1 MSVWPIWRQ
10 RTASVEPDP
19 EGWLATAIWRICL
32 DNDEPISVPASRWAA
47 ATAIRLLGEPVPRLE
62 FPPLCVELHE
72 ATDRLWDDPPRLA
85 RALRGFADGIA
96 L

>member
-1 MSVWPIWRQ
+1 M
-10 RTASVEPDP
+10 ADP
-19 EGWLATAIWRICL
+19 QGYIATAIWRACL
-32 DNDEPISVPASRWAA
+32 DAEHPISVPASRHAA

-72 ATDRLWDDPPRLA
+72 ATDRLWYDPPRLA
-85 RALRGFADGIA
+85 RALRSFADGLA

>member
-1 MSVWPIWRQ
+1 M
-10 RTASVEPDP
+10 ADP
-19 EGWLATAIWRICL
+19 EGWVATAIWRACL
-32 DNDEPISVPASRWAA
+32 DADEPISVPASRHAA

-72 ATDRLWDDPPRLA
+72 AVHCWDDPARLA
-85 RALRGFADGIA
+85 ADLRRFADVIA